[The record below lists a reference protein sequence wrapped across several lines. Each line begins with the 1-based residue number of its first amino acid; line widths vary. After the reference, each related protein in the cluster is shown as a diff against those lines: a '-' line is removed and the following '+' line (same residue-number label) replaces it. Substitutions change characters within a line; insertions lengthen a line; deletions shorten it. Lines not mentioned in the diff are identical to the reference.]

1 MHRQL
6 AFSKQQ
12 LQQLRGTY
20 RSLRR
25 LNRAVVV
32 HLLKIHT
39 HSRDKRYAD
48 AGKLLA
54 AHASRMDSLLRFWQE
69 IVDSASSQGPAP
81 MFLDPY
87 VCESCTQT
95 GTRVLPE
102 SRMASLPEAFTP
114 DPGWRS
120 EIDWVLQAMRRTEER
135 VFTRYLLRGTRAGT
149 FFSAANRLRKVLLQ
163 EKLHFL
169 NFTPEPMKP
178 VDPVQDET
186 CAGCGTPAGND
197 RHADDW
203 RQTQS
208 LRAALTRL
216 EDCAARKRTPEET
229 QDLAA
234 RLQRAELRDQK
245 GKNLEGDR

>member
-1 MHRQL
+1 
-6 AFSKQQ
+6 
-12 LQQLRGTY
+12 
-20 RSLRR
+20 
-25 LNRAVVV
+25 
-32 HLLKIHT
+32 
-39 HSRDKRYAD
+39 
-48 AGKLLA
+48 
-54 AHASRMDSLLRFWQE
+54 
-69 IVDSASSQGPAP
+69 
-81 MFLDPY
+81 
-87 VCESCTQT
+87 
-95 GTRVLPE
+95 
-102 SRMASLPEAFTP
+102 MASLPEAFTP